1 MVSQRTINSFHPG
14 VAGVKTSYGRKPCSG
29 ARDEQCDCEFSEMSQ
44 MT

>member
-14 VAGVKTSYGRKPCSG
+14 VARGKTSYGRMPCSG
-29 ARDEQCDCEFSEMSQ
+29 ARDEQCDYEFSEMSQ